1 MTSRLA
7 LNCLRHEPTQIKAKE
22 ILKKKKIMIGG
33 ANQRTSKYGKMFII
47 FNYANL
53 RMGAPVQTAERIKK
67 NPSYLNSD
75 TYS

>member
-22 ILKKKKIMIGG
+22 IKKKKIMIGG

-75 TYS
+75 AYS